1 MIMYITELIFI
12 KLKIILAQPG
22 VSSCIAHLLIFPNSS
37 IFNLIFIA
45 ANNPKNINNNV
56 MAKIINNF
64 IFINSKAYPVK
75 LSKLEL
81 ILHAIYILKILCY
94 NIPSDIIS
102 PNVKINPSY
111 QKTKI
116 FQQKKNK
123 YYSF

>member
-22 VSSCIAHLLIFPNSS
+22 VSSCIAHLL
-37 IFNLIFIA
+37 
-45 ANNPKNINNNV
+45 NNNV

-81 ILHAIYILKILCY
+81 KLHAIYILKNLCY